1 MNVQR
6 RKHNTSRNPIKS
18 LILRP
23 DMLRDEYEE
32 VDTGVAEREVQRM
45 KLEKLAQN
53 SHLAVEAL
61 AGLASKED
69 FAAISLKS
77 AKETMGSN
85 QPTARSIYLMQIKGR
100 RQIQTRLVE
109 PTYKSVNSGDCYI
122 LVTPTDVIQFIGRY
136 SNVIERSRST
146 EVAGRIVSKKDLGS
160 ARASHVQ
167 IIEEDK
173 VGTNSFYGTSKRF
186 WTALGRTDAEQ
197 VVAPAGP
204 PEEDE
209 LYESAITS
217 TNTVWQLSDDHLE
230 PCEEH
235 WGTILQTEI
244 LDPNKVNHNLID
256 LILKQLRKKIQFL
269 FFKVMVFDF
278 GSEMYVWSGK
288 MAPLEVRK
296 KAMQLAKELWD
307 QGYDYTECSINPVFQ
322 RSTPAEQ
329 SKGQQRPEW
338 TLLRS
343 AKQHMEPV
351 LFREKFFDWPD
362 KAGLIRVKMQDN
374 DDKPISSGNDISSL
388 EPYDAQLMLDLQLED
403 PDLELEGAHL
413 GRGVEYYD
421 EAERRLQQVSFFLK
435 KIKRYSVT

>member
-1 MNVQR
+1 MVTRVVVEKRSVNVQR

-77 AKETMGSN
+77 AKETTGSN

-122 LVTPTDVIQFIGRY
+122 LVTPTEVIQFIGRY

-173 VGTNSFYGTSKRF
+173 VGTNSFYGSSKRF

-217 TNTVWQLSDDHLE
+217 TNTVWQLIGDHLE

-256 LILKQLRKKIQFL
+256 LIF
-269 FFKVMVFDF
+269 
-278 GSEMYVWSGK
+278 
-288 MAPLEVRK
+288 
-296 KAMQLAKELWD
+296 
-307 QGYDYTECSINPVFQ
+307 
-322 RSTPAEQ
+322 
-329 SKGQQRPEW
+329 
-338 TLLRS
+338 
-343 AKQHMEPV
+343 
-351 LFREKFFDWPD
+351 
-362 KAGLIRVKMQDN
+362 
-374 DDKPISSGNDISSL
+374 
-388 EPYDAQLMLDLQLED
+388 
-403 PDLELEGAHL
+403 
-413 GRGVEYYD
+413 
-421 EAERRLQQVSFFLK
+421 
-435 KIKRYSVT
+435 